1 MPVRRGRRNRMRE
14 LLETGS
20 LMPAHT
26 TSVAPFTPASAEELR
41 AAGISLLTSA
51 SDAMNLLAGM
61 RADEQAARRGSTKL
75 EI

>member
-1 MPVRRGRRNRMRE
+1 MRE

-51 SDAMNLLAGM
+51 SDAMNLLVGM